1 MKNIISTILFALVL
15 TTGLF
20 AQQTIKNEKHQ
31 RILTHVE
38 NNIFDVTFY
47 DNDGNVVQEG
57 QYWKQGDAFMPHGT
71 WLLFSLNSNKVVTK
85 ATYYR
90 GEQLSVETVI
100 DGQVLK
106 AENTQK
112 NEQTS
117 TIL

>member
-1 MKNIISTILFALVL
+1 MKSIISTILFALVL

-38 NNIFDVTFY
+38 GNIFDVTFY

-57 QYWKQGDAFMPHGT
+57 QYWKEGEAFIPHGI
-71 WLLFSLNSNKVVTK
+71 WLLFSLNSDEVVTK
-85 ATYYR
+85 ATYNK
-90 GEQLSVETVI
+90 GEQLMVETVL
-100 DGQVLK
+100 DGKVLK
-106 AENTQK
+106 ADNTHK
-112 NEQTS
+112 TEQNS